1 MNADFDSQSLEQLS
15 TRGVRVESPEAMIA
29 LGRKLAAGLEAGSV
43 IALQGGLGAGKTHFT
58 KGLAQGLAQGLT
70 EGADNSQ
77 AGMEVTSPTFS
88 LVNEYRGGRLP
99 LYHFDFYRLDS
110 EDEVLRIGWDE
121 YLDEDGIVVVEWPDK
136 FPGLIPSDVTW
147 ISFEH
152 DDGARF
158 LKLISS

>member
-1 MNADFDSQSLEQLS
+1 MEELS
-15 TRGVRVESPEAMIA
+15 TTGVRVDSPESMIA
-29 LGRKLAAGLEAGSV
+29 LGRELSFGLEAGSV
-43 IALQGGLGAGKTHFT
+43 MALQGGLGAGKTHFT
-58 KGLAQGLAQGLT
+58 KGLAQGLTQGLT

-136 FPGLIPSDVTW
+136 FPGLIPSGVTW
-147 ISFEH
+147 IRFEH
-152 DDGARF
+152 DDGARV
-158 LKLISS
+158 LKLISH